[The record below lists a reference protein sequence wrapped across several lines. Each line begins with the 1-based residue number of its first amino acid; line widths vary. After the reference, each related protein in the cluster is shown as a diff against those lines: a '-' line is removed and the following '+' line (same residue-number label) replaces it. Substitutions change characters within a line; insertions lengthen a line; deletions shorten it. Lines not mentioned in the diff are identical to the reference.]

1 MDDYL
6 SYYGLQQE
14 PFSDSGAFF
23 GGAGRQEALDQV
35 QHYCQFSSGAIV
47 LEGRPGLGKSL
58 LLQQLAQLHPSAL
71 PLSFVAAPVTA
82 SAEQILSSLATE
94 LGMPLPEDNSA
105 GAMASQL
112 RHQLQVGGQ
121 QALIIIDD
129 AHNLGDQVLS
139 ALLSLLQGQEP
150 GAKSSNLVLAG
161 DNGLATR
168 LDSFELVDIL
178 INDVQLLELSLAETG
193 DYIARRLEQA
203 GFDGD
208 MPFSAEELDQLWRES
223 KGCPGAINKLAEH
236 LLVSKLYR
244 RPAKT
249 SGLPMGHMMLAVALL
264 AVLIFSYLYKDVLL
278 GGSELEPEDQLAHA
292 AEGLVGASA
301 SAFAD
306 DTVDTVDSGG
316 GAGEV
321 KSAAAPSQSSAD
333 TAEQIGDRQASEL
346 KDVVASMA
354 AAQLGQPGEGAG
366 LGGVVSPVSSA
377 KVQAQAK
384 APMVDIGLPV
394 KTIVDQ
400 KKKSAGLD
408 KKLVQA
414 ATVIAKVNSAPDP
427 GPEPDLDDDT
437 ISADEEYL
445 LALDET
451 DFVLQLLAAPSRQG
465 ARQAVAAMANRGQVR
480 VYPRSKYGKTWYVL
494 VLPGFNSGADA
505 RRAAKTYNSDV
516 WPRNVSHVHQDIKAY
531 RGI

>member
-6 SYYGLQQE
+6 SYYGLQRE
-14 PFSDSGAFF
+14 PFADSGAFF
-23 GGAGRQEALDQV
+23 GGAGRQETLEQM
-35 QHYCQFSSGAIV
+35 QHYCQFSSGAVV
-47 LEGRPGLGKSL
+47 LEGRLGLGKSL
-58 LLQQLAQLHPSAL
+58 LLQQLAQLHPSAQ

-112 RHQLQVGGQ
+112 RHQLQAGDQ

-129 AHNLGDQVLS
+129 AHNLDDQVLS

-168 LDSFELVDIL
+168 LDGFELVDIL
-178 INDVQLLELSLAETG
+178 INDVQLLELSLAEAG
-193 DYIARRLEQA
+193 DYIAQRLQQA

-208 MPFSAEELDQLWRES
+208 MPFSADELEQLWRES

-278 GGSELEPEDQLAHA
+278 GGPEPEDQLALA
-292 AEGLVGASA
+292 AEEPKGKID

-306 DTVDTVDSGG
+306 DAVTAGG
-316 GAGEV
+316 NAG
-321 KSAAAPSQSSAD
+321 AAAKLPARKPLSSAD
-333 TAEQIGDRQASEL
+333 TAEQVGDRQANAL

-354 AAQLGQPGEGAG
+354 AQQLDQVGVESAEPAEGGAG
-366 LGGVVSPVSSA
+366 LVGATSLSAASKAPAKAKTSPVRIGLTAKTIADDKKQPALPA
-377 KVQAQAK
+377 KVVAK
-384 APMVDIGLPV
+384 ADPAP
-394 KTIVDQ
+394 
-400 KKKSAGLD
+400 
-408 KKLVQA
+408 
-414 ATVIAKVNSAPDP
+414 NS
-427 GPEPDLDDDT
+427 EPDIDDGVM
-437 ISADEEYL
+437 SADEKYL

-465 ARQAVAAMANRGQVR
+465 ARQAVAAMANRDQVR
-480 VYPRSKYGKTWYVL
+480 VYPRSKYGKTWYVI
-494 VLPGFNSGADA
+494 VLPGFASGADA
-505 RRAAKTYNSDV
+505 RRAAKTYHSDV

>member
-23 GGAGRQEALDQV
+23 GGAGRQEVLDQV

-178 INDVQLLELSLAETG
+178 INDVQLLELSLAEAG

-292 AEGLVGASA
+292 AEGLVDASA

-306 DTVDTVDSGG
+306 DAVDSGG

-321 KSAAAPSQSSAD
+321 KSAAAPSQSSVD

-354 AAQLGQPGEGAG
+354 AAQLGQSGEGAG
-366 LGGVVSPVSSA
+366 LVGAASPAISA

-384 APMVDIGLPV
+384 APTVNIGLPV

-400 KKKSAGLD
+400 KKKPAGLD
-408 KKLVQA
+408 KKLAQA
-414 ATVIAKVNSAPDP
+414 ATVIAKVNSAPAPAPAPDS
-427 GPEPDLDDDT
+427 DLDDDR

-494 VLPGFNSGADA
+494 VLPGFSSGADA